1 MVYVIINNIHIKKMT
16 LERFSDE
23 KWTEASKKINP
34 SRILYVTKDIQD
46 EKLNSYGMTEIIWT
60 RYYSQMNKS
69 YDKISIPFIPDNY
82 GKMEEMGN
90 KKLETKIK
98 EDEEKYQKVLFE
110 RDKKWKEK
118 KESSEYKIALENKIN
133 MIKENNKY
141 ITDGADEMQV
151 LSEWKMSNFIMP
163 PPTRVTEIKN
173 TYEKLSWTQ
182 FIELVKKLCNKNRR
196 N

>member
-1 MVYVIINNIHIKKMT
+1 M
-16 LERFSDE
+16 ERFSDE

-98 EDEEKYQKVLFE
+98 EDGFSTKQEITVARVRGYREGRHGSEKWANRTTFTEATDLFII
-110 RDKKWKEK
+110 RA
-118 KESSEYKIALENKIN
+118 IPG
-133 MIKENNKY
+133 
-141 ITDGADEMQV
+141 T
-151 LSEWKMSNFIMP
+151 
-163 PPTRVTEIKN
+163 
-173 TYEKLSWTQ
+173 KLSTDMTILCDDEN
-182 FIELVKKLCNKNRR
+182 FEITSIEDVKGKNMYIEILAKKVIQ
-196 N
+196 NG